1 MEELGRTALEARH
14 EHLQNLVSQG
24 CITVAELVTLRV
36 PEDLAFPTLVGRYV
50 TACMVFY
57 ELGFSMP
64 SQQFLCSLLQF

>member
-1 MEELGRTALEARH
+1 
-14 EHLQNLVSQG
+14 
-24 CITVAELVTLRV
+24 LRV
-36 PEDLAFPTLVGRYV
+36 PEDLAFPTLAGGYV